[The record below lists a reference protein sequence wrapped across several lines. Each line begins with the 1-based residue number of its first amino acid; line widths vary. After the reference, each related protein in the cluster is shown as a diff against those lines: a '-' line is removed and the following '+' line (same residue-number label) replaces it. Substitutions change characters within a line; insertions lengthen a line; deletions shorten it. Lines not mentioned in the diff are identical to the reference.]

1 MKAEEIIQKKIEAS
15 REKII
20 QLESRIGGLCTEA
33 AAALEEVEDAVHD
46 GLDKEL
52 ETIGV
57 QANEEC
63 CEKAPGLPVFWD
75 TDCWKDFEPIAT
87 LTGETLPDRL
97 QVGFWVPAD
106 EDDDDEEE
114 EEDYTDEDGEDDG
127 EEEVDSF
134 RVPAYVSW
142 FQQQKTLIIK
152 TNNQFYDEGLKM
164 LKALIQRLHCLLPH
178 YSQFTLLDPETN
190 GAAFPMKRDITTRN
204 SDADLYHVLEEVIAD
219 MRRIIPI
226 HALSEQAYF
235 STKVESITMNEKYE
249 FVIGAGFPKGY
260 ETRVIDKLI
269 NIGNS
274 GYIAGKYLILLYNED
289 EAMPRDYSIEMFK
302 EAEVLDLTHYIC
314 YEGGE
319 EKFTM
324 ISSEEA
330 DAEQWEFI
338 VNRLKNFKPVERK
351 ITWEDYIRIPAE
363 SMWQGDTGE
372 IIRTTIGDT
381 GGQALDIWF
390 GKHEGN
396 NCAHGMLAATTGA
409 GKSNF
414 YHALI
419 LGLAVRYSPEE
430 LRMYLIDGK
439 FGVEFEVYRTFPHA
453 EVVSLKSS
461 AELTGSI
468 LSELVKEVSRRNE
481 FFKEQGVNS
490 YDEYR
495 KKKEQPKK
503 LPRILLLIDE
513 YQVLFEGKEA
523 MKASDDLRTLTAQAR
538 SAGIHLLLGS
548 QRFNV
553 PNMLNKDAVFGNIQ
567 LRIAM
572 KMTQDDRVA
581 LTEFGREGKAYIAT
595 CDLPGKI
602 VVNQNTG
609 SDGSNQ
615 LGKVAFIGSEE
626 KERIIRSIMDRAQQD
641 RLPSRV
647 MNTIVF
653 EGDSA
658 PNMDENPVLMTLGRN
673 PGYMSPKEL
682 QQLARKPENE
692 GGFGLPEWNVSESPV
707 IMWIG
712 QEFNVYGQAAVV
724 TKQRK
729 MENILMAGDRN
740 AARYGMLTG
749 MLFSLALNKRP
760 DGIDFYVY
768 DRSVAGTDWNPFL
781 GKVCDEVLTPAGY
794 PVKFG
799 TKVKE
804 IVQGLT
810 ELNGLLAERL
820 KLDQD
825 ERAELKPVY
834 LFITEPEDVE
844 VLNLEMDKNGFKV
857 ESETGRLLNSLYTQ
871 GPGVGIYVVLS
882 SPGVISLQN
891 VIPKKQFMY
900 FRHRIALQISEQE
913 SFDFLQN
920 RQGALLQAHG
930 DVPTVA
936 FYADINGNR
945 SMKFKPYS
953 IKDEGFDFQFDH
965 IRDLILKKNG

>member
-1 MKAEEIIQKKIEAS
+1 MKAEEIVQKKIEAS
-15 REKII
+15 RVKIAEMKSRA
-20 QLESRIGGLCTEA
+20 ESLCSQA
-33 AAALEEVEDAVHD
+33 MNALNEVQRKVIDELDGKMNQVGTDAYM
-46 GLDKEL
+46 
-52 ETIGV
+52 T
-57 QANEEC
+57 C
-63 CEKAPGLPVFWD
+63 CENAAGLPVFWD
-75 TDCWKDFEPIAT
+75 HELWKDFEPVTT
-87 LTGETLPDRL
+87 LTQETLPDRL
-97 QVGFWVPAD
+97 QVGFWVP
-106 EDDDDEEE
+106 ESPEVEEGGNDK
-114 EEDYTDEDGEDDG
+114 EEDGDN
-127 EEEVDSF
+127 F

-142 FQQQKTLIIK
+142 FGQQKTLIIK
-152 TNNQFYDEGLKM
+152 TNNRFYDEGLS
-164 LKALIQRLHCLLPH
+164 LTKALIQRLHCSLPH

-204 SDADLYHVLEEVIAD
+204 SDADLYHILEEVIAD

-235 STKVESITMNEKYE
+235 STKVDSITMNEKYE
-249 FVIGAGFPKGY
+249 FVIGANFPKGY
-260 ETRVIDKLI
+260 EPRVIDKLL

-289 EAMPRDYSIEMFK
+289 EPLPRDYSIDMFK
-302 EAEVLDLTHYIC
+302 DAEVLDITKYI
-314 YEGGE
+314 YYQAAD
-319 EKFTM
+319 EKFFM
-324 ISSEEA
+324 VSSPEA

-338 VNRLKNFKPVERK
+338 VNRLKEFKPVERK
-351 ITWEDYIRIPAE
+351 ITWKDYIEIPQE
-363 SMWQGDTGE
+363 QMWQGDTRE
-372 IIRTTIGDT
+372 IIRTSIGDT

-390 GKHEGN
+390 GKHDGN

-439 FGVEFEVYRTFPHA
+439 FGVEFEVYRNFPHA

-468 LSELVKEVSRRNE
+468 LSELVKEVARRNE
-481 FFKEQGVNS
+481 FFKTEGVNS

-495 KKKEQPKK
+495 KKPQQPKK

-553 PNMLNKDAVFGNIQ
+553 PNMLNKDAIFGNIQ

-581 LTEFGREGKAYIAT
+581 LTEFGREGKSYIAT

-602 VVNQNTG
+602 VVNHNTG

-626 KERIIRSIMDRAQQD
+626 KEAIIRRISERAQQD
-641 RLPSRV
+641 KLSAQV
-647 MNTIVF
+647 LNTIVF

-658 PNMDENPVLMTLGRN
+658 PNMDENPVLMTLARN
-673 PGYMSPKEL
+673 PEYLSAQEM
-682 QQLARKPENE
+682 QTLARRPENE
-692 GGFGLPEWNVSESPV
+692 GGFGMVEWNMSESPS

-729 MENILMAGDRN
+729 MENILMVGDRN

-760 DGIDFYVY
+760 GQIAFYVY

-781 GKVCDEVLTPAGY
+781 GKMCNEVLTPAGY
-794 PVKFG
+794 EVKFG

-804 IVQGLT
+804 IGAGLM
-810 ELNGLLAERL
+810 ELNELLTSRL
-820 KLDQD
+820 QLDQD
-825 ERAELKPVY
+825 ERAELTPAY

-844 VLNLEMDKNGFKV
+844 MLNLEMDKNGFKV
-857 ESETGRLLNSLYTQ
+857 ETETGKLLNNLYTQ

-882 SPGVISLQN
+882 CSGVISLQN
-891 VIPKKQFMY
+891 VISKKQFMY

-920 RQGALLQAHG
+920 RQGALLQIHG

-936 FYADINGNR
+936 FYADVNGNK

-953 IKDEGFDFQFDH
+953 IKDEGFECQFER
-965 IRDLILKKNG
+965 IRDFILQKNG